1 MQIDVCMNKKFN
13 FWKPDFGSWTFD
25 SPTGSF
31 IVNNSCSYFHERS
44 ITKHAFNSKMIIEC
58 DSLLQ
63 QVHKTR
69 DFQIY
74 LGKPSCLLY
83 FSRSAR
89 LSKINYNRER
99 WHFYMICMDS
109 FVYFTETK
117 SFICYKLW
125 DVWTITI
132 ILILIIWFCRQIVNT
147 LNVSLSGK
155 RRKNDFFKILK
166 YQLFYFSTL
175 KEISITRRENFDT
188 HIHNRC

>member
-1 MQIDVCMNKKFN
+1 MQIDVCMNNKFN
-13 FWKPDFGSWTFD
+13 FWKPDFGPWTFD

-74 LGKPSCLLY
+74 LGNPSCLLY
-83 FSRSAR
+83 FSRWAR

-99 WHFYMICMDS
+99 WHFYDS
-109 FVYFTETK
+109 HGFVCVLYWNKK
-117 SFICYKLW
+117 SYML
-125 DVWTITI
+125 
-132 ILILIIWFCRQIVNT
+132 QIV
-147 LNVSLSGK
+147 
-155 RRKNDFFKILK
+155 RCMNDNNYSNSHYMIL
-166 YQLFYFSTL
+166 
-175 KEISITRRENFDT
+175 
-188 HIHNRC
+188 